1 MKSIEDYRRELAQ
14 YKNTSKQGMTLA
26 LIAFIFFIPSG
37 MIGASNGFFILPFI
51 VMALFMGG
59 GIIAS
64 RAGMKTKA
72 LSNEFKETYLPQT
85 VEALLPGSTFNIHGG
100 FDEFEIYKSLVLHRQ
115 DRYSSEDLLMGEWE
129 NVAFKTADVVLKDV
143 RSNGKSTTVVT
154 VFQGR
159 VIRLDFD
166 QPFETDLCL
175 IQQRFV
181 SGWAYPGFERIKTE
195 SIDFNDAFSIFTKND
210 LGAFKILK
218 PDFMERL
225 MELDQKFNDQ
235 ISISFL
241 SNKLYIALKTNRDTF
256 DLDLNKGIPDNPLEE
271 IQSQIALIKELISFF
286 RNH

>member
-100 FDEFEIYKSLVLHRQ
+100 FDENEIYKSLVLHRQ